1 MVRLRKKKI
10 SESKIAKALTRTF
23 LKVAY
28 RLFFMVALLWLVL
41 GCVAYDM
48 GLSLYDS
55 LVCGSLAFICLTVS
69 VLMFGIADDGK
80 DPPP

>member
-1 MVRLRKKKI
+1 MVKLRKKKI
-10 SESKIAKALTRTF
+10 SESKVAKAITRTF

-28 RLFFMVALLWLVL
+28 RLFFMVAMLWVVL
-41 GCVAYDM
+41 GCVAYDT

-55 LVCGSLAFICLTVS
+55 LVCGVLAFICLTVS
-69 VLMFGIADDGK
+69 VLMFQIADDGK

>member
-1 MVRLRKKKI
+1 MARLRKKKI

-23 LKVAY
+23 LKVSY

-55 LVCGSLAFICLTVS
+55 LVCCSLAFICLTVS

>member
-1 MVRLRKKKI
+1 MVKLRKKKI

-23 LKVAY
+23 LKVSY

-41 GCVAYDM
+41 ACVAYDM
-48 GLSLYDS
+48 GLNLYDS
-55 LVCGSLAFICLTVS
+55 LMCGALAFASLMMS
-69 VLMFGIADDGK
+69 VLMFELADDGK